1 MEFTVFQTA
10 QEEEKRRVAGTPG
23 EKDQRNKNHYLFNS
37 GDLLHSVCRGRV
49 GSGHKAILPVISPF
63 DICWRVTAAA
73 VAFYCWK
80 AKAENLLKIKA
91 AYPEL
96 SGTLSDFSRMTQ

>member
-1 MEFTVFQTA
+1 MEFAVFQTA
-10 QEEEKRRVAGTPG
+10 QKEEKRRVAGTPG

-37 GDLLHSVCRGRV
+37 GDLLHAFAVGVWVVVTKDFYQLSVLLTFV
-49 GSGHKAILPVISPF
+49 GG
-63 DICWRVTAAA
+63 VTAAA

-96 SGTLSDFSRMTQ
+96 SGTLSDFSSMTQ